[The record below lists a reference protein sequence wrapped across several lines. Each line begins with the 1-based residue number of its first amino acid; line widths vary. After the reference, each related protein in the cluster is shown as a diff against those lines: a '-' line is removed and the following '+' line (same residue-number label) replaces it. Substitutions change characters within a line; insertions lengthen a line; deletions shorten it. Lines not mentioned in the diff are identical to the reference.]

1 MMDSRYLM
9 SQQTIMEIIKTQCPS
24 CEWPLE
30 FPRDFDH
37 LICNICGTSFRVR
50 EYKGNISL
58 AVIGE
63 DHADRAAIEDAE
75 NLSAIEARLA
85 ELDED
90 IEKVKEEIEVL
101 KSNEQIAPLQ
111 LGCAFFGMF
120 GFILLLLALFA
131 TVGKN
136 YFGGW
141 LFYLSLAAV
150 VGLSA
155 MRMRRKMPDPE
166 KLEYFRKERATLEQ
180 ALGQIEAERARL
192 QSLKEEVFGA
202 QSDDE

>member
-1 MMDSRYLM
+1 
-9 SQQTIMEIIKTQCPS
+9 MEIIKTQCPS

-50 EYKGNISL
+50 EYKGNLSL
-58 AVIGE
+58 AAIGE
-63 DHADRAAIEDAE
+63 SPEDRTAIEDAE
-75 NLSAIEARLA
+75 NLSAIEVRLA

-101 KSNEQIAPLQ
+101 KGNEQIAPLQ
-111 LGCAFFGMF
+111 VGCAFFGMF

-131 TVGKN
+131 TVWKN

-141 LFYLSLAAV
+141 LFYLALAAV
-150 VGLSA
+150 VGISL

-180 ALGQIEAERARL
+180 ALAQIELERARL
-192 QSLKEEVFGA
+192 QSLKEEVFGTQA
-202 QSDDE
+202 NDE